1 MTEPFYAPR
10 FSIVLSG
17 VTLAADLTEQVTSL
31 TVETDLDMA
40 GTFTLVL
47 RNADNVLLDSALLD
61 IGKIVEIH
69 LGYGHDMQPAFL
81 GEVASVEPTFPNDGP
96 PTIQVTGYDK
106 SYRLRRNQPKATTY
120 SKQTT
125 PTVIAARVAVENGL
139 IPVVD
144 PTGPLMDDTTQTD
157 SDFTFLKS
165 LAEKY
170 YFDVF
175 VEWDRLHFQFPRP
188 QTAAHVLEWGRNLSS
203 FAARI
208 SGAGLA
214 GLQVVRSYNQELA
227 QSIYAAAVAG
237 DVRPNSDLLER
248 LGSSALDLLTS
259 LVREGIRD
267 DKVSNPFSAMQIATA
282 MLADLLEGMY
292 EGQGSCVGL
301 PGLSAGQYVEIR
313 GVGNRFSGTYR
324 VRKVTH
330 RIDTN
335 GFHTDFS
342 ITQRGHSSLLGLLR
356 KKAVDVASPY
366 HAEKFYGVTVAEVID
381 NKELHGPDP
390 AAPLGRV
397 RVSFKALSD
406 EAQSGWAPCVQPGAG
421 KASGHFWLP
430 DEGDQVLVAFKGGDL
445 SQPYVLGSLWH
456 AKHQPPAKNLDGK
469 NTIRMIRTPAGH
481 SITFDDSEAKRSVT
495 IQDAKGSTVV
505 LDSTTGDVTIRA
517 KRNLSLTAG
526 GSVSITSDADITV
539 AAKNTVN
546 LEAAS
551 EATKI
556 TMTGTSVDIT

>member
-1 MTEPFYAPR
+1 MTEPYYAPR
-10 FSIVLSG
+10 FSIALSG
-17 VTLAADLTEQVTSL
+17 VTLAADLTEQVM
-31 TVETDLDMA
+31 VETDLDMA
-40 GTFTLVL
+40 GTFALVL

-61 IGKIVEIH
+61 IGKTVEIH
-69 LGYGHDMQPAFL
+69 LGYGHDLQPAFL
-81 GEVASVEPTFPNDGP
+81 GEVASVEPTFPQDGP
-96 PTIQVTGYDK
+96 ATIQVTGYDK
-106 SYRLRRNQPKATTY
+106 SFRLRRNQPKATTY
-120 SKQTT
+120 SKTTT

-144 PTGPLMDDTTQTD
+144 PTGPLMDETIQTD

-203 FAARI
+203 FGARI

-214 GLQVVRSYNQELA
+214 GLQVVRAYNQELA

-237 DVRPNSDLLER
+237 DVRPDNLLER
-248 LGSSALDLLTS
+248 LGSSALDLVTS

-267 DKVSNPFSAMQIATA
+267 DKVSNPFSAMQIATS

-301 PGLSAGQYVEIR
+301 PQLSAGHYVEIR

-324 VRKVTH
+324 VRTVTH
-330 RIDTN
+330 RIDSN
-335 GFHTDFS
+335 GFRTDFS

-356 KKAVDVASPY
+356 KMVVEVAAPNRP
-366 HAEKFYGVTVAEVID
+366 EKFYGVAVAEVID
-381 NKELHGPDP
+381 NKELQGPEP

-421 KASGHFWLP
+421 NGSGHFWLP

-469 NTIRMIRTPAGH
+469 NTTRMIKTPAGH
-481 SITFDDSEAKRSVT
+481 SITFDDSEARRSVT
-495 IQDAKGSTVV
+495 IQDANGSTVV

-517 KRNLSLTAG
+517 KRNLSLSATG
-526 GSVSITSDADITV
+526 TVSISSDADITV

-546 LEAAS
+546 LEAAA

-556 TMTGTSVDIT
+556 TMTATSVDIT